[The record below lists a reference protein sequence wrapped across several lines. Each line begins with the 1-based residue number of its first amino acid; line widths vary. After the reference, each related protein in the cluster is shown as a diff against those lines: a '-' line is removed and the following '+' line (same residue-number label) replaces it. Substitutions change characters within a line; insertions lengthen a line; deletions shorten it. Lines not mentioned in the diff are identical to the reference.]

1 VQGSSEVK
9 RGCDV
14 KRALVA
20 SIANFMYAPI
30 GKLLKLPKALLIT
43 IASYVIAIST
53 VSLVKHYLFLTT
65 AWDLGIFDQILYFSL
80 HGKPFQYNLEP
91 WFTNSL
97 PTNFL
102 AVHVS
107 PILLALLPFYAI
119 APRPETLLVLQPV
132 ILALAAIPLFLI
144 AKDELENEKLALIV
158 ALTYVLHPGLIGGS
172 LFDFHLEAFIP
183 LTTFLTI
190 YFLRKRAWK
199 PFIPSFLAALA
210 SLEYMAPVL
219 VLVFFCEL
227 LRSKRYKTWK
237 DLRMFILFMVI
248 SILYFVSTNFI
259 MTLIRDPEWRGITTP
274 SIALYKLATEPV
286 SILFDYQNKITY
298 ILLMLAPYA
307 FIPLLRP
314 LYLLPIAPWLGV
326 AFVTNYGSYYS
337 IEYQY
342 SFVVIPFLALS
353 FIDGLKA
360 LKNSIDYNRLIKVL
374 KVSVIVALVVCMI
387 FIPRRYLNNPYY
399 AGQFERAQTIH
410 NVLELIP
417 HDASIITQNEIFP
430 HLSSSQNAYSIP
442 RNPFSNPFSPSLSDR
457 KLRWV
462 KKLLREV
469 DADYMIFDLKSM
481 LPRLADLVISEVTG
495 RNDYGV
501 YAFADHVIVF
511 KRGFFKEPVLCQ
523 PTSLTLN
530 YKTLSLD
537 RGTRLKDESSTS
549 GTVLAH
555 LEEHGAGTFWFGPY
569 TILPLGEYNV
579 TFRLK
584 LGSYADDYIIILDV
598 VDNGSKEILAEREVA
613 SEDLKVGEWTDVT
626 FHFVNDRFRYKM
638 EFRGVNINKNVELY
652 LDYVRV
658 EQVK

>member
-1 VQGSSEVK
+1 VE
-9 RGCDV
+9 RN
-14 KRALVA
+14 LVA
-20 SIANFMYAPI
+20 SVANFLYTPI
-30 GKLLKLPKALLIT
+30 DKLLKLPKALLVAIV
-43 IASYVIAIST
+43 SYIVVISA
-53 VSLVKHYLFLTT
+53 VSLVKHHFFFTT
-65 AWDLGIFDQILYFSL
+65 AWDLGIFNQILYFSL
-80 HGKPFQYNLEP
+80 HGKVFQYNLEP

-107 PILLALLPFYAI
+107 PILLALLPVYAI

-132 ILALAAIPLFLI
+132 IVALAAIPLFLI
-144 AKDELENEKLALIV
+144 AKEELENEKLALMV
-158 ALTYVLHPGLIGGS
+158 AFTYVFHPGIIGGN

-183 LTTFLTI
+183 LTTFSTI

-199 PFIPSFLAALA
+199 PFVLSFLAALT

-237 DLRMFILFMVI
+237 DLRIFILLMVI
-248 SILYFVSTNFI
+248 SILYFVSTSFI
-259 MTLIRDPEWRGITTP
+259 MTFIRDPEWRGIT
-274 SIALYKLATEPV
+274 IHGMALNKLATEPV
-286 SILFDYQNKITY
+286 SILFDYQNKIAY
-298 ILLMLAPYA
+298 VLLMLAPFA

-326 AFVTNYGSYYS
+326 AFVTNYSAYYS

-342 SFVVIPFLALS
+342 CLVVVPFLALS

-360 LKNSIDYNRLIKVL
+360 LKISIDYNWLIKVL
-374 KVSVIVALVVCMI
+374 KVSVIVALVACTI
-387 FIPRRYLNNPYY
+387 ILPRRYLTNPYY
-399 AGQFERAQTIH
+399 AGQFERAQTIY
-410 NVLELIP
+410 NLLELIP

-430 HLSSSQNAYSIP
+430 HLSSSQNAYSIQF
-442 RNPFSNPFSPSLSDR
+442 NPFSNPFSPSLSDR

-462 KKLLREV
+462 KTLLREV
-469 DADYMIFDLKSM
+469 DADYMIFDLKRM
-481 LPRLADLVISEVTG
+481 LPRLADLVISEVTST
-495 RNDYGV
+495 NDYGV
-501 YAFADHVIVF
+501 YAFADYVIVF
-511 KRGFFKEPVLCQ
+511 KRDFFKEAVLCQ
-523 PTSLTLN
+523 PISLTLN
-530 YKTLSLD
+530 HKNLSLNE
-537 RGTRLKDESSTS
+537 GTRLKDESSTS

-569 TILPLGEYNV
+569 AILPLGEYNV

-584 LGSYADDYIIILDV
+584 LGSYADGYIIILDV
-598 VDNGSKEILAEREVA
+598 VDNSSKEILAEREVT
-613 SEDLKVGEWTDVT
+613 SEDLKLGEWTDVT
-626 FHFVNDRFRYKM
+626 LHFVSDRFRYKV
-638 EFRGVNINKNVELY
+638 EFRGINISEDVKLY

>member
-1 VQGSSEVK
+1 MK
-9 RGCDV
+9 RN
-14 KRALVA
+14 LVA
-20 SIANFMYAPI
+20 SIANFLYAPI
-30 GKLLKLPKALLIT
+30 GKLLKLPKALLMA
-43 IASYVIAIST
+43 IASYIIVIDAF
-53 VSLVKHYLFLTT
+53 SLVKHYFFFTT
-65 AWDLGIFDQILYFSL
+65 AWDLGIFNQILYFSL
-80 HGKPFQYNLEP
+80 HGKLFQYNLEP

-107 PILLALLPFYAI
+107 PILLALMPFYAI
-119 APRPETLLVLQPV
+119 APRPETLLILQPV
-132 ILALAAIPLFLI
+132 IVALAAIPLFLI
-144 AKDELENEKLALIV
+144 AKEELENEKLALMV
-158 ALTYVLHPGLIGGS
+158 AFTYVLHPGLIGGN

-183 LTTFLTI
+183 LTTFSTI

-199 PFIPSFLAALA
+199 PFVLSFLAALA

-227 LRSKRYKTWK
+227 LRSKRYKAWK
-237 DLRMFILFMVI
+237 DLRIFILLMVI
-248 SILYFVSTNFI
+248 SILYFVSTNFV
-259 MTLIRDPEWRGITTP
+259 MTFIRDPEWRGIT
-274 SIALYKLATEPV
+274 IHGMALNKLATEPV
-286 SILFDYQNKITY
+286 SILFDYQNKIAY
-298 ILLMLAPYA
+298 VLLMLAPYV

-326 AFVTNYGSYYS
+326 AFVTNWGAYYS

-342 SFVVIPFLALS
+342 CLVVVPFLALS

-360 LKNSIDYNRLIKVL
+360 LKTSIDYNRLIKVL
-374 KVSVIVALVVCMI
+374 KVSVIVALVACTI
-387 FIPRRYLNNPYY
+387 LLPRRYLTNPYY
-399 AGQFERAQTIH
+399 AGQFERAQTIY

-417 HDASIITQNEIFP
+417 HNASIITQNEIFP
-430 HLSSSQNAYSIP
+430 HLSSSQNAYSIQF
-442 RNPFSNPFSPSLSDR
+442 NPFSNPFSPSLSDI

-469 DADYMIFDLKSM
+469 DADYMIFDLKRM
-481 LPRLADLVISEVTG
+481 LPRLADLVISEVTS

-501 YAFADHVIVF
+501 YAFADYVIVF
-511 KRGFFKEPVLCQ
+511 KRDFFKAPVLCR

-530 YKTLSLD
+530 YKNLSLD
-537 RGTRLKDESSTS
+537 EGTRLKDESSTS

-555 LEEHGAGTFWFGPY
+555 LEEHGTGTFWFGPY
-569 TILPLGEYNV
+569 AILPLGKYNL

-584 LGSYADDYIIILDV
+584 LGSYADGYIIILDV
-598 VDNGSKEILAEREVA
+598 VDNGSKEILAEREVT
-613 SEDLKVGEWTDVT
+613 SEDLKVGEWIDVT
-626 FHFVNDRFRYKM
+626 FHFVSDRFQYKV
-638 EFRGVNINKNVELY
+638 EFRGINISKDVELY